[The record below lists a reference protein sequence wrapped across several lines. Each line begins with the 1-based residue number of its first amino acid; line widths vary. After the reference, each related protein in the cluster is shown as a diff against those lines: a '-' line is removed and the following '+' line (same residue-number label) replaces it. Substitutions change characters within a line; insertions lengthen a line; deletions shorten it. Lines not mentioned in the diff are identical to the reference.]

1 MKQPKK
7 LKKKPDLKKRLD
19 AVRSAPEPDISF
31 TVTLPAHVFRS
42 VEAVAGGNVPE
53 WVAQMLVGYVEGEF
67 RADEMM
73 QEDSEDG

>member
-19 AVRSAPEPDISF
+19 AVRSAPEPDVSF
-31 TVTLPAHVFRS
+31 TVTLPAYVYRS
-42 VEAVAGGNVPE
+42 VEAVASGNVPE
-53 WVAQMLVGYVEGEF
+53 WVAQMLIDYVEGEI

-73 QEDSEDG
+73 REDSEDG